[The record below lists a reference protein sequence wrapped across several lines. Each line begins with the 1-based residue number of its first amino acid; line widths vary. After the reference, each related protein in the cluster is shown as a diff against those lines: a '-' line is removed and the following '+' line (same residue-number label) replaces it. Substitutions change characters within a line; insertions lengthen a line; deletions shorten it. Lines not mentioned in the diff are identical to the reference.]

1 MTMRKSAGEIAE
13 WLRQQ
18 VTAAGARGLVVGL
31 SGGIDS
37 AVVVR
42 LCQMATPGQ
51 VAGVI
56 MPCHSD
62 PQDEADARLVA
73 DHFGIPTIRVDLEE
87 PYDRLIA
94 AARNALRTL
103 AADMWPAAAGSAD
116 IKSRVPV
123 ANVKPRLR
131 MASLYFVAN
140 SLNYLVAGTGNRAE
154 LTIGYFTKYGD
165 GGVDVL
171 PIGDLLKSEVR
182 ALARELGV
190 PQPILDKAPSAGLWL
205 GQTDEEEMGFTY
217 AELERYLTGGPE
229 AVAPALA
236 LRLERMIRATDH
248 KRTMAPTPSEGNR
261 PLTETVPQQGRV
273 R

>member
-1 MTMRKSAGEIAE
+1 MAKSANDMAE
-13 WLRQQ
+13 WLRQR
-18 VTAAGARGLVVGL
+18 VNAAGARGLAVGL

-37 AVVVR
+37 AVVIR

-51 VAGVI
+51 VVGVI

-73 DHFGIPTIRVDLEE
+73 EQFGIAVVRIDLE
-87 PYDRLIA
+87 PSYDRLV
-94 AARNALRTL
+94 NTLRTAMSAL
-103 AADMWPAAAGSAD
+103 PAD
-116 IKSRVPV
+116 IVPSAAQGSPDLRARMPLV
-123 ANVKPRLR
+123 NVKPRLR
-131 MASLYFVAN
+131 MTTLYYVAN

-182 ALARELGV
+182 AVAGELGV
-190 PQPILDKAPSAGLWL
+190 PQPIIDKAPSAGLWL
-205 GQTDEEEMGFTY
+205 GQTDEEEMGVTY
-217 AELERYLTGGPE
+217 ADLERYLTDGPD
-229 AVAPALA
+229 AVPPALA

-248 KRTMAPTPSEGNR
+248 KRMLAPSPGS
-261 PLTETVPQQGRV
+261 GRNS
-273 R
+273 